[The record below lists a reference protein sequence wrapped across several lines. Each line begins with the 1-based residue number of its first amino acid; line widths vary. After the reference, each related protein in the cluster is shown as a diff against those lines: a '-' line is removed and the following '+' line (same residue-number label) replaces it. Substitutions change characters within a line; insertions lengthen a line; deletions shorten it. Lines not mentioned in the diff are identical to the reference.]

1 MRTSGQLRGEEILL
15 DSLRTA
21 RCAAALLALAVGGA
35 LLAPATATSAETP
48 ELSDVSPIAPDAV
61 RQALIKGD
69 FGVALDL
76 VRKEIGNHPASP
88 DLGALRLLEAR
99 ILRAQGDRDGSD
111 SSYRAATVDPVWAEQ
126 ALEEL
131 HEMNMERGDF
141 DRAEELLSWAQGRV
155 PEATIGLLRAQS
167 LFTQGRFH
175 AALSAIE
182 DSAQT
187 FDPDRQLLEANTRL
201 VLGQID
207 ASESLYDELI
217 RESKDLRVKALA
229 HYGKA
234 QVARGRG
241 ARAIRVLEN
250 ERALLEWNAPW
261 ALLDAAIAL
270 RELERVRESREK
282 LEALLRT
289 APYLDVPAK
298 LLWSRLADDAG
309 KSSEAKEELTGLMR
323 GDLSDALAMASLGEI
338 DLRERRTEEGIFLIR
353 SAAEAVPDFAPF
365 RQRLTRAAIDR
376 GEKPDPA
383 FAPLPWDMNV
393 FAAGEGLI
401 EGIPPYFEVVAD
413 RDSLPPDDPRRLLM
427 ALTHSVSGNPSAVI
441 AWTEGASPAAPGLSL
456 ARAFALQRIGK
467 KEEAILIL
475 EELVKAEKES
485 WLSEELRL
493 RLLYPDRRDQAEE
506 IAKLILLNRPRDARF
521 RMRLS
526 RLRED
531 AEDLEGAIAAL
542 REARD
547 AGWLTVSEK
556 RRLRDRLEDLEDLH
570 RSKGSDVK
578 AQEPKQ
584 EEPKSE
590 EPKSEELKE
599 EDTQK
604 EEPGD
609 SR

>member
-1 MRTSGQLRGEEILL
+1 MRTSRELRGEGILR
-15 DSLRTA
+15 DSLRIA
-21 RCAAALLALAVGGA
+21 RCAAALLAIAIEGA
-35 LLAPATATSAETP
+35 PLAPATATAAETP

-61 RQALIKGD
+61 RLALIKGD
-69 FGVALDL
+69 FGAALDL

-111 SSYRAATVDPVWAEQ
+111 SAYRAATEDSVWAEQ

-155 PEATIGLLRAQS
+155 PPPTIGLLRAQS

-175 AALSAIE
+175 TALAAIE

-217 RESKDLRVKALA
+217 RESKDSRVKALA

-289 APYLDVPAK
+289 APYLDVPVK

-309 KSSEAKEELTGLMR
+309 NSSEAKEELTGLMR

-376 GEKPDPA
+376 GQKPDPA
-383 FAPLPWDMNV
+383 FEPLPWDVNV

-413 RDSLPPDDPRRLLM
+413 RDSLPPGDPRRLLM

-506 IAKLILLNRPRDARF
+506 IAMSSFSSIDRATRAFACGSLVCA
-521 RMRLS
+521 RMRKIWKERS
-526 RLRED
+526 RRF
-531 AEDLEGAIAAL
+531 AKRAM
-542 REARD
+542 RD
-547 AGWLTVSEK
+547 G
-556 RRLRDRLEDLEDLH
+556 
-570 RSKGSDVK
+570 
-578 AQEPKQ
+578 
-584 EEPKSE
+584 
-590 EPKSEELKE
+590 
-599 EDTQK
+599 
-604 EEPGD
+604 
-609 SR
+609 